1 LFINT
6 LPVRVR
12 VRGQERVVEWLRE
25 LQAEQ
30 VELRQYEYSPL
41 VAVQGWSEVER
52 GRSLF
57 ESLLV
62 FENYPVDTSLREHA
76 GVTVAQ
82 LTISRADQGL
92 ITLWLDSVIGG
103 SYH

>member
-1 LFINT
+1 MLGLFIQHAAGAGESA
-6 LPVRVR
+6 RA
-12 VRGQERVVEWLRE
+12 GAGGVEWLRE

-41 VAVQGWSEVER
+41 VRCRAGVRWS

-62 FENYPVDTSLREHA
+62 FENYRWITSLREQA
-76 GVTVAQ
+76 GV
-82 LTISRADQGL
+82 
-92 ITLWLDSVIGG
+92 
-103 SYH
+103 